1 MRGRNTLKRT
11 NRALLIPFVSFLL
24 IMFLSFDLSS
34 QESAGELFEKAL
46 YLEEAQGDLEN
57 AIELYKKILEE
68 FPDSREIAAKAQLRI
83 GFCYEKLGLKEA
95 QQAFEKV
102 IANYPDQKEAVR
114 VARQE
119 LALLM
124 KAKAVIEEGD
134 KELMMRKVFTGHPRD
149 YVGSPSPDGQYLSTV
164 DWETGDLAVKEIPSG
179 KLHRLTHRDTSK
191 KSYEYALASIWS
203 PDGKKVAYS
212 WVNEERFFELRI
224 IGLDEPEPRILYR
237 NREKFLVLPYDWA
250 PDGKHI
256 LAGLGEHKRVTQIAA
271 ISVLNGSVKI
281 LQEGLING
289 GFYSADGSFIVYDF
303 VLPDPEA
310 RGSDIA
316 LIPIQGGEE
325 ILLVKHPAHDF
336 SFGWDSNE
344 ERLLFM
350 SDRTG
355 NMSIWALDMKNGKPQ
370 GEPYLLKKDMG
381 RISPLGFSDD
391 GSLYYTIYTGMEDV
405 FTATLDLEKNSLQDP
420 PKKVERLFIGDNFS
434 PDFSSDGKYLAY
446 ISRRT
451 SGLERFEPLVVC
463 IISLESGDKHEL
475 LPPLKHMRF
484 IRWSADGKKFFSY
497 GFDNKGRQALY
508 SIDIQTGETEFIVKC
523 KYAEEHIL
531 EMDVFPDGKKIVYV
545 KSTKTK
551 VGEGETKS
559 MRILDIQS
567 GEEKEIYRKEK
578 SGQPKHVALSP
589 DGKWIA
595 FEGYAPPW
603 TLNIIKATGGEPRE
617 LLRMKSGENPTS
629 FVWAP
634 DSREI
639 FFTKW
644 IKDEKIN
651 QLWRVNLEGGE
662 PQRIELSM
670 QGMRELCVHPDGKRV
685 AFSASYRE
693 TEFWVMEN
701 LLRLKKKVIGL
712 KKMP

>member
-1 MRGRNTLKRT
+1 MSNRNTLKRI
-11 NRALLIPFVSFLL
+11 NRALLIPFMCSLCLF
-24 IMFLSFDLSS
+24 FLSIDLSS

-83 GFCYEKLGLKEA
+83 GLCCEKLGLKEA

-102 IANYPDQKEAVR
+102 IANYPDQKEAVKF
-114 VARQE
+114 ARQQ

-149 YVGSPSPDGQYLSTV
+149 FVGSPSPDGKYLSTV

-179 KLHRLTHRDTSK
+179 KLQRLTHRETSK

-212 WVNEERFFELRI
+212 WFNEENFFELCI
-224 IGLDEPEPRILYR
+224 IGLDGSEPRTLYR
-237 NREKFLVLPYDWA
+237 NREKFLVQPFDWS

-256 LAGLGEHKRVTQIAA
+256 LAGLGEHQRVTQIAT
-271 ISVLNGSVKI
+271 ISVLNGSVKV
-281 LQEGLING
+281 LKEGFING
-289 GFYSADGSFIVYDF
+289 GIYSADGSFIVYDF
-303 VLPDPEA
+303 ILPDPEA

-316 LIPIQGGEE
+316 LIQVQGGEE
-325 ILLVKHPAHDF
+325 IPLVKHPAHDF
-336 SFGWDSNE
+336 SFGWDSDE

-355 NMSIWALDMKNGKPQ
+355 NMSIWALDMNNGKPQ

-405 FTATLDLEKNSLQDP
+405 FTATLDLEKNSVLAP

-451 SGLERFEPLVVC
+451 SGPGRFEPLAVC
-463 IISLESGDKHEL
+463 ILSLESGDKHEL
-475 LPPLKHMRF
+475 FPDLPHMMF
-484 IRWSADGKKFFSY
+484 IRWSSNGKSFFSY
-497 GFDNKGRQALY
+497 GFDKKGRQALY
-508 SIDIQTGETEFIVKC
+508 SIDVQTGKTDLIVKC
-523 KYAEEHIL
+523 KYAEEHIP

-545 KSTKTK
+545 KSIKTK

-559 MRILDIQS
+559 MRVLDIQT

-595 FEGYAPPW
+595 FEDYTPPW
-603 TLNIIKATGGEPRE
+603 TLNVIQATGGEPRE
-617 LLRMKSGENPTS
+617 LLRMKSGEDPIS
-629 FVWAP
+629 FDWAP
-634 DSREI
+634 NSREI

-644 IKDEKIN
+644 VKDKKIN
-651 QLWRVNLEGGE
+651 QLWRVSLEDGE

-670 QGMRELCVHPDGKRV
+670 RGMRGLCVHPDGKRV
-685 AFSASYRE
+685 TFSASYRE
-693 TEFWVMEN
+693 TEVWVMEN
-701 LLRLKKKVIGL
+701 LLRLKKVEKIF
-712 KKMP
+712 K